1 MDKNIK
7 FKELAERRVNEA
19 VKKISVI
26 GNLSNR
32 ANYDYTDKQVRQII
46 TELRREVAKL
56 AAKFDNRGKDKERGF
71 KFKD

>member
-46 TELRREVAKL
+46 KELRREVAKL
-56 AAKFDNRGKDKERGF
+56 AAKFDNRVKDKERGF